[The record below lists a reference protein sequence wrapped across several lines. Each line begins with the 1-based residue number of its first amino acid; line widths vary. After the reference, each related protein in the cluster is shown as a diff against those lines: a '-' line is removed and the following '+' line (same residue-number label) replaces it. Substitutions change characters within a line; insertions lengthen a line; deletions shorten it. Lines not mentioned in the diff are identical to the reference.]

1 MSYCLFVAISSK
13 WHFDLFASASY
24 CRAETLLGDTS
35 IAPKYS
41 KACSITCLRGGGKM
55 EWLLAPA
62 SVLGEGVTTLWKLLL
77 SHVAFI
83 LKVRSTVSLPKPCD
97 SPLGNQFAL
106 L

>member
-1 MSYCLFVAISSK
+1 
-13 WHFDLFASASY
+13 
-24 CRAETLLGDTS
+24 
-35 IAPKYS
+35 
-41 KACSITCLRGGGKM
+41 M

-97 SPLGNQFAL
+97 SPFGNQFAL